1 MTSTLPPP
9 ILLAL
14 RAGALPADAFDVVR
28 SALVGAGWS
37 EGEASSVALDDAADC
52 RALAGV
58 LDEEGSLGLLAT
70 ALRAQAGEAEVAAP
84 VSAHVGAP
92 PQAPLGL
99 AIAHEAG
106 ALDAV
111 AEILGRTTGIVPH
124 DAIGL
129 AVRGTAGPV
138 ELADRVLHALE
149 LGSGTVRLADAVGS
163 VGPVDVVDGVL
174 ARVAPAAER
183 PIGLGSALSGAA
195 GAVDLAGDVMALL
208 GLASPAAAPVAVPAA
223 PVAPAASADPDMML
237 SAMLDRELSGADLQA
252 ATARIQDDRRA
263 RLTMTALAET
273 GRVLR
278 EAIDTTQRTAPFV
291 WPEVARAIGIE
302 DPERVPG
309 WDDTVLAPAVRG
321 AAGKVDVVAGVLA
334 TIGGDMASSLGH
346 ADVPEPANTVYT
358 ARAAWSVFGAL
369 LAAAVLM
376 FVFVPRLFAPADEPE
391 FREVPATFAAAGEIN
406 VDEIRSGER
415 ASVYVETPVD
425 ASSPLIIWVDDG
437 GAK

>member
-28 SALVGAGWS
+28 GALVGAGWS
-37 EGEASSVALDDAADC
+37 EGEVLAVALDDAADC

-58 LDEEGSLGLLAT
+58 LDEQGSDGVLAT
-70 ALRAQAGEAEVAAP
+70 ALRAHAGDAELAAP
-84 VSAHVGAP
+84 VSAHLGAP

-111 AEILGRTTGIVPH
+111 AEILGRTTGVIPH

-138 ELADRVLHALE
+138 ELADGVLHALV
-149 LGSGTVRLADAVGS
+149 LGSGTVRLADAVAS

-195 GAVDLAGDVMALL
+195 GAIDLAGDVMALL
-208 GLASPAAAPVAVPAA
+208 GLASPAAAPVAVAAA
-223 PVAPAASADPDMML
+223 PVAPTPSVDPDMLL
-237 SAMLDRELSGADLQA
+237 SAMLDRELSGADLEA
-252 ATARIQDDRRA
+252 ATTRIRDDRRA
-263 RLTMTALAET
+263 RILLTGLAEA

-278 EAIDTTQRTAPFV
+278 EAIDTTQRTAPHV
-291 WPEVARAIGIE
+291 WPEVARAIGIT

-309 WDDTVLAPAVRG
+309 WDEAVLAPAVRG
-321 AAGKVDVVAGVLA
+321 AAGQVDVRAQVL
-334 TIGGDMASSLGH
+334 TVIGAEMAASLGH

-369 LAAAVLM
+369 VAAAVLM
-376 FVFVPRLFAPADEPE
+376 FVFVPRLFAPAEEPE

-415 ASVYVETPVD
+415 ASVYVETPIG
-425 ASSPLIIWVDDG
+425 STSPLIIWVDDG

>member
-14 RAGALPADAFDVVR
+14 RAGALPADVFDVVR
-28 SALVGAGWS
+28 GALVGAGWS
-37 EGEASSVALDDAADC
+37 DDEAMAVALDDAADC

-58 LDEEGSLGLLAT
+58 LDEQGSDGLLAT

-84 VSAHVGAP
+84 VAIHLGAS

-111 AEILGRTTGIVPH
+111 AEILGRTTGVVPH

-129 AVRGTAGPV
+129 AIRGTAGPV
-138 ELADRVLHALE
+138 EVADGVLAALQ
-149 LGSGTVRLADAVGS
+149 LGSGTVRLADAVAS

-174 ARVAPAAER
+174 ARVAPAVER
-183 PIGLGSALSGAA
+183 PLGLGSALSGAA

-208 GLASPAAAPVAVPAA
+208 GLAAAAPA
-223 PVAPAASADPDMML
+223 PVAAAPLASADPDMLL
-237 SAMLDRELSGADLQA
+237 SAMLDRELSGADLRA

-278 EAIDTTQRTAPFV
+278 EAIDTTQRTAPHV
-291 WPEVARAIGIE
+291 WPEVARAIGID

-309 WDDTVLAPAVRG
+309 WDDALLAPAVRG
-321 AAGKVDVVAGVLA
+321 AAGKVDVSAQVLA
-334 TIGGDMASSLGH
+334 TIGAEMASSLGH
-346 ADVPEPANTVYT
+346 ADLPEPANTVYT

-376 FVFVPRLFAPADEPE
+376 FVFVPRLFAPEAEPE

-415 ASVYVETPVD
+415 ASVFVETPID